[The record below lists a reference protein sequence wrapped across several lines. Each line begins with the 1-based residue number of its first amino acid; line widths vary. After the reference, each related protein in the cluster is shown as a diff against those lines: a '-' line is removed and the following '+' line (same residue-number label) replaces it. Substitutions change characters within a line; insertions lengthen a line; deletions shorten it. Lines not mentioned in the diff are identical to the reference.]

1 MPERMHSHIG
11 CICSTFLHCAF
22 PNVSSSHLPPRMKSH
37 TGCICLTFP
46 HCAFSNASSYCLPER
61 MQSHT
66 GCICLIFFT
75 VHLQV
80 SLQIACHRGWIG
92 YIRLTSFHHFSLLL
106 EHFHQHCFLLIDSFQ
121 NLIYHHLTIGA
132 SFDMVDG

>member
-1 MPERMHSHIG
+1 MHLFDFSPLCVFKRLLRLLARENAESHW
-11 CICSTFLHCAF
+11 LHLF
-22 PNVSSSHLPPRMKSH
+22 D
-37 TGCICLTFP
+37 
-46 HCAFSNASSYCLPER
+46 
-61 MQSHT
+61 
-66 GCICLIFFT
+66 FFT

-132 SFDMVDG
+132 SFDMVDC